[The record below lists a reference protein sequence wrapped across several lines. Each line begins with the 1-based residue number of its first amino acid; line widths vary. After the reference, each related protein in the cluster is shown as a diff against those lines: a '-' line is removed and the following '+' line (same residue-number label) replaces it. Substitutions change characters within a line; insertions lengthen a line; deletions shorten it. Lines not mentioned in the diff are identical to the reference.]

1 MDLSA
6 ILPRSGGQSRRILPL
21 AAVTGILTGAVVA
34 AFEWLTREQIFDRL
48 LDAPLAVQ
56 AVAPAIGLGVAAVVL
71 WYLGGRATPATSD
84 EYIRNFHQAG
94 QPLDLRKVPARMLAG
109 VATLG
114 AGGALGFE
122 GPSLYLGA
130 SIGTALQR
138 LRGKVLRREDSKVLM
153 VAGAAAGVAAI
164 FKAPA
169 TGAVFALESPY
180 RDDNARRM
188 LLPALLAAACGYVTA
203 VAFLGT
209 DPLFTVQG
217 SPPFDFRELGGA
229 VVLGLLCGVGGRGF
243 AWALDRAKSVAAGVR
258 PAVRVP
264 VAGAALCAAA
274 LVSAWLFGDDLALG
288 SGYRT
293 LEWVTQPN
301 HALPLIGALFALR
314 LVATTATVAGGGVGG
329 LFIPL
334 VIAGA
339 LLGDGLA
346 TVVHDQTTLF
356 PLIGVAAFLG
366 AGYRT
371 PLAGVMFVAE
381 ATGRP
386 GFVVPGLIASVASQL
401 VMGDVSVS
409 KYQAAGRGGVLE
421 QRFGMPI
428 TAALRTDVLTTPPE
442 VDLASFHD
450 HHLMLSRAVEIP
462 VVDDDGYVGVLAIEA
477 LAEIPR
483 DEWSDHLVREVTDPD
498 WPVGCLAWTL
508 EDALRAMDDHGVES
522 LPVLDDD
529 DRFVGIVGIA
539 DIVRLDQILG
549 STERRP
555 DPVEEAE
562 AVGSLVRR
570 RQAQPGV
577 TTPDS

>member
-1 MDLSA
+1 MSRA
-6 ILPRSGGQSRRILPL
+6 LPVPRLGGQSRRVLPL
-21 AAVTGILTGAVVA
+21 AAVTGVLTGVGVA
-34 AFEWLTREQIFDRL
+34 GFEWLTREQIFERVL
-48 LDAPLAVQ
+48 EAPLAVQ
-56 AVAPAIGLGVAAVVL
+56 AVAPAVGLGLAAAIL
-71 WYLGGRATPATSD
+71 WHLGGRASPATSD
-84 EYIRNFHQAG
+84 EYIRNFHDAT

-130 SIGTALQR
+130 SVGTVLQR
-138 LRGKVLRREDSKVLM
+138 LRGTAPRREDSKVLM

-209 DPLFTVQG
+209 EPLFTVEG
-217 SPPFDFRELGGA
+217 SPPFDLRELGGA
-229 VVLGLLCGVGGRGF
+229 VVLGLLCGIGARGF
-243 AWALDRAKSVAAGVR
+243 AWVLARAKAASLGVR
-258 PAVRVP
+258 AWIRVP
-264 VAGAALCAAA
+264 VAGAALAAAA

-293 LEWVTQPN
+293 LEWVTEPN

-346 TVVHDQTTLF
+346 TVVHDETTLF

-409 KYQAAGRGGVLE
+409 KYQVAGRRGLLE
-421 QRFGMPI
+421 QRIGMPI
-428 TAALRTDVLTTPPE
+428 TAALRTDVLTVPP
-442 VDLASFHD
+442 DLDLGSFHD
-450 HHLMLSRAVEIP
+450 HHLMLSRAVEVP
-462 VVDDDGYVGVLAIEA
+462 VVGADGYVGMLAIEA
-477 LAEIPR
+477 LGEIPR
-483 DEWSDHLVREVTDPD
+483 DEWPAHLVRETVDPG
-498 WPVGCLAWTL
+498 WPVGHLAWTL
-508 EDALRAMDDHGVES
+508 EEALRAMDDHGVES
-522 LPVLDDD
+522 LPVLDDEG
-529 DRFVGIVGIA
+529 RFVGVVGVA
-539 DIVRLDQILG
+539 DVVRLDQILD
-549 STERRP
+549 STEGKAASA
-555 DPVEEAE
+555 D
-562 AVGSLVRR
+562 
-570 RQAQPGV
+570 
-577 TTPDS
+577 

>member
-1 MDLSA
+1 MWPPS
-6 ILPRSGGQSRRILPL
+6 SCGTW
-21 AAVTGILTGAVVA
+21 AV
-34 AFEWLTREQIFDRL
+34 
-48 LDAPLAVQ
+48 
-56 AVAPAIGLGVAAVVL
+56 
-71 WYLGGRATPATSD
+71 GRPPATSD
-84 EYIRNFHQAG
+84 DYIRNFHDAN
-94 QPLDLRKVPARMLAG
+94 QPLDLRKVPARMAAG

-130 SIGTALQR
+130 SVGTALQR
-138 LRGKVLRREDSKVLM
+138 LRGKAPRREDSKVLM

-209 DPLFTVQG
+209 EPLFTVEG

-229 VVLGLLCGVGGRGF
+229 VVLGLLCGIGARGF
-243 AWALDRAKSVAAGVR
+243 AWVLDRAKRAVANVR
-258 PAVRVP
+258 AVVRVP
-264 VAGAALCAAA
+264 VAGAALAAAA

-293 LEWVTQPN
+293 LEWVTEPN

-339 LLGDGLA
+339 ILGDGLA
-346 TVVHDQTTLF
+346 TVVHDETTLF

-409 KYQAAGRGGVLE
+409 KYQVAGRRGLLE
-421 QRFGMPI
+421 QRIGMPI
-428 TAALRTDVLTTPPE
+428 TAALRTDVLTTPPD
-442 VDLASFHD
+442 VDLGSFHD
-450 HHLMLSRAVEIP
+450 HHLMLSRAVEVP
-462 VVDDDGYVGVLAIEA
+462 VVGDDGYLGMLAIEA
-477 LAEIPR
+477 LAVIPR
-483 DEWSDHLVREVTDPD
+483 DEWPDHVVREVTDSG
-498 WPVGCLAWTL
+498 WPVGRLAWTL
-508 EDALRAMDDHGVES
+508 EEALRGMDDHGVES
-522 LPVLDDD
+522 LPVLDEEG
-529 DRFVGIVGIA
+529 RFVGVVGIA
-539 DIVRLDQILG
+539 DVVRLDQILD
-549 STERRP
+549 STEGR
-555 DPVEEAE
+555 VEA
-562 AVGSLVRR
+562 
-570 RQAQPGV
+570 
-577 TTPDS
+577 TD

>member
-1 MDLSA
+1 MKLGS
-6 ILPRSGGQSRRILPL
+6 IIPRVGGTSRRVLLL
-21 AAVTGILTGAVVA
+21 AALTGVLTGAAVA
-34 AFEWLTREQIFDRL
+34 GFEWLTREQIFERL
-48 LDAPLAVQ
+48 LTAPLAIQ
-56 AVAPAIGLGVAAVVL
+56 AVAPLVGLALAALAL
-71 WYLGGRATPATSD
+71 WYLGRGASPATSD
-84 EYIRNFHQAG
+84 EYIRNFHEPG
-94 QPLDLRKVPARMLAG
+94 RRLDLRKVPARIAGG

-130 SIGTALQR
+130 SIGTAVEN
-138 LRGKVLRREDSKVLM
+138 LRGNALRREDSKVLM

-169 TGAVFALESPY
+169 TGAIFALESPY

-188 LLPALLAAACGYVTA
+188 LLPALLAAAAGYVTA
-203 VAFLGT
+203 AAFLGT
-209 DPLFTVQG
+209 RPLFTVEG

-229 VVLGLLCGVGGRGF
+229 VVLGLLCGIGARGF
-243 AWALDRAKSVAAGVR
+243 ALALERAKQAAAEWR
-258 PAVRVP
+258 PIVRVP
-264 VAGAALCAAA
+264 LAGGSLAALA
-274 LVSAWLFGDDLALG
+274 LVSARLFGADLALG

-293 LEWVTQPN
+293 LEWVTRPN
-301 HALPLIGALFALR
+301 HALPLIGALFGLR
-314 LVATTATVAGGGVGG
+314 LLATTATVAGGGVGG

-409 KYQAAGRGGVLE
+409 AYQTAGRRGHLE
-421 QRFGMPI
+421 RRFGLPI
-428 TAALRTDVLTTPPE
+428 TAALRTDVLTAPPD

-450 HHLMLSRAVEIP
+450 HHLMLSRAVEVP
-462 VVDDDGYVGVLAIEA
+462 VVGDAGYLGVLAIEA
-477 LAEIPR
+477 LREVPR
-483 DEWSDHLVREVTDPD
+483 SEWADHLVREVTDQH
-498 WPVGCLAWTL
+498 WPVGRLAWTL
-508 EDALRAMDDHGVES
+508 EQALRAMDDHAVES
-522 LPVLDDD
+522 LPVLDAA
-529 DRFVGIVGIA
+529 DRFVGTVAITDV
-539 DIVRLDQILG
+539 VRLDQILG
-549 STERRP
+549 STT
-555 DPVEEAE
+555 VEGDTE
-562 AVGSLVRR
+562 
-570 RQAQPGV
+570 PN
-577 TTPDS
+577 

>member
-1 MDLSA
+1 MDFSA
-6 ILPRSGGQSRRILPL
+6 ILPRSGGPSRRVLPL
-21 AAVTGILTGAVVA
+21 AAVTGVLTGVGVA
-34 AFEWLTREQIFDRL
+34 GFEWLTREQIFERL
-48 LDAPLAVQ
+48 LGAPLAVQ
-56 AVAPAIGLGVAAVVL
+56 ALAPAIGLTVAALLL
-71 WYLGGRATPATSD
+71 WYLGGRASPATSD
-84 EYIRNFHQAG
+84 EYIKNFHEAG
-94 QPLDLRKVPARMLAG
+94 QPMDLRKVPARMLAG

-114 AGGALGFE
+114 TGGALGFE

-138 LRGKVLRREDSKVLM
+138 MRGTAPRREDSKVLM

-229 VVLGLLCGVGGRGF
+229 VVLGLLCGFGARGF
-243 AWALDRAKSVAAGVR
+243 AWSLDRAKRVAAGVG
-258 PAVRVP
+258 PLVRVP
-264 VAGAALCAAA
+264 IAGAALCAAA
-274 LVSAWLFGDDLALG
+274 LVSAWLYGDDLALG

-293 LEWVTQPN
+293 LAWVTEPN

-401 VMGDVSVS
+401 VMGEVSVS
-409 KYQAAGRGGVLE
+409 KYQVAGRRSLLE
-421 QRFGMPI
+421 QRFGLPI
-428 TAALRTDVLTTPPE
+428 TAALRTDVLTTPPD

-462 VVDDDGYVGVLAIEA
+462 VVDDEGYLGMLAIEA
-477 LAEIPR
+477 LADIPR
-483 DEWSDHLVREVTDPD
+483 DEWAAHLVRDIADRE
-498 WPVGCLAWTL
+498 WPVGRLTWTL
-508 EDALRAMDDHGVES
+508 EAALRTMDDLGVES
-522 LPVLDDD
+522 LPVLDDEG
-529 DRFVGIVGIA
+529 RFVGVVGVA
-539 DIVRLDQILG
+539 DIVRLDQILD
-549 STERRP
+549 STQRRP
-555 DPVEEAE
+555 EPAD
-562 AVGSLVRR
+562 
-570 RQAQPGV
+570 
-577 TTPDS
+577 

>member
-1 MDLSA
+1 MRLGSA
-6 ILPRSGGQSRRILPL
+6 LPRVGGTSRRVLLL
-21 AAVTGILTGAVVA
+21 AALTGVSTGAGVA
-34 AFEWLTREQIFDRL
+34 GFEWLTREQIFDRL
-48 LDAPLAVQ
+48 LTAPLAVQ
-56 AVAPAIGLGVAAVVL
+56 AVAPLVGLAVTALALWGLGRGAS
-71 WYLGGRATPATSD
+71 PATSD

-94 QPLDLRKVPARMLAG
+94 RSLDLRKVPGRMLAG

-114 AGGALGFE
+114 SGGALGFE

-130 SIGTALQR
+130 SIGTALQTLGGR
-138 LRGKVLRREDSKVLM
+138 TIRREDSKVLM

-169 TGAVFALESPY
+169 TGAIFALESPY

-188 LLPALLAAACGYVTA
+188 LLPALLAAAAGYVTA
-203 VAFLGT
+203 AAFLGT
-209 DPLFTVQG
+209 RPLFAVEG
-217 SPPFDFRELGGA
+217 SPPFDLRELGGA
-229 VVLGLLCGVGGRGF
+229 VVLGLLCGVLARGF
-243 AWALDRAKSVAAGVR
+243 AWALDRAKYAAAEWR
-258 PAVRVP
+258 PMVRVP
-264 VAGAALCAAA
+264 VAGGALCALA
-274 LVSAWLFGDDLALG
+274 LVSARLFGLDLALG

-293 LEWVTQPN
+293 LEWVTQPD
-301 HALPLIGALFALR
+301 HSLPLIGALFALR
-314 LVATTATVAGGGVGG
+314 LLATTATVAGGGVGG

-409 KYQAAGRGGVLE
+409 KYQVAGRRGHLE
-421 QRFGMPI
+421 QRFGLPI
-428 TAALRTDVLTTPPE
+428 TAALRTDVLTTPSD

-450 HHLMLSRAVEIP
+450 HHLMLSRAVEVP
-462 VVDDDGYVGVLAIEA
+462 VVDDDGYLGVLAIEA
-477 LAEIPR
+477 LRDVPR
-483 DEWSDHLVREVTDPD
+483 ADWQDHLVREVTDRD
-498 WPVGCLAWTL
+498 WPVGRVSWTL
-508 EDALRAMDDHGVES
+508 EDALRAMDENGVET
-522 LPVLDDD
+522 LPVLDAD

-539 DIVRLDQILG
+539 DVVRLDQILG
-549 STERRP
+549 STT
-555 DPVEEAE
+555 VEGDTE
-562 AVGSLVRR
+562 
-570 RQAQPGV
+570 PH
-577 TTPDS
+577 